1 MPSHHDG
8 VMIILSSPSGAG
20 KTTLVKML
28 SNLDNFEI
36 SISHT
41 TRQPRPNEKPN
52 DDYFFVNEEEFRR
65 FIKNE
70 EFLEYAK
77 VFNNFYGTTRTPVID
92 KLNKGKNVLFD
103 IDWQG
108 ADQIKN
114 KKLDY
119 KLITFFIRP
128 PSREV
133 LFDRLSRRHEN
144 DKLIAEERMKQF
156 ERDVLHWINYDY
168 VVINNDL
175 NECAKAQ
182 NVEIKQGDFVIVRTG
197 QMEQRLDDGEW
208 GGYAGG
214 DAPGLAFETAEWIY
228 EKEIAAICTDTWG
241 CEVRPN
247 ETKDAQQ
254 PWHWVVI
261 PMIGITMGEIFY
273 LRELAKDCEEDK
285 IYDFFFCAPPL
296 PITKAVGSPINPMAI
311 K

>member
-1 MPSHHDG
+1 MPIANDG

-20 KTTLVKML
+20 KTTLVRLL
-28 SNLDNFEI
+28 SEQPNFEI

-41 TRQPRPNEKPN
+41 TRLPRESETQNK
-52 DDYFFVNEEEFRR
+52 DYYFVDESKFKRL
-65 FIKNE
+65 IKNQ

-77 VFNNFYGTTRTPVID
+77 VFNNLYGTTRTPVID

-119 KLITFFIRP
+119 KLITFFILP

-133 LFDRLSRRHEN
+133 LFDRLSKRHAS

-175 NECAKAQ
+175 NECYNKITNLIDA
-182 NVEIKQGDFVIVRTG
+182 VINNG
-197 QMEQRLDDGEW
+197 S
-208 GGYAGG
+208 
-214 DAPGLAFETAEWIY
+214 
-228 EKEIAAICTDTWG
+228 
-241 CEVRPN
+241 
-247 ETKDAQQ
+247 KDYDINYIRS
-254 PWHWVVI
+254 HV
-261 PMIGITMGEIFY
+261 
-273 LRELAKDCEEDK
+273 DK
-285 IYDFFFCAPPL
+285 L
-296 PITKAVGSPINPMAI
+296 TS
-311 K
+311 